1 MLYVFHYFLVTFYL
15 NCYFTQVRNYWLKAT
30 SYFLQMM
37 SLLLTVTD
45 YGTYE
50 PKSIIQVN
58 SKLYK
63 PIWNILFSLVY
74 LAEKKFKIKIS
85 HDYGNGLTHF
95 MVLSLFLYPLKQFF
109 GVFSRYRKRPEMGNK
124 WVKNMLQ
131 NFTFSLFKYSFLPV
145 FSIITAKHTKK

>member
-74 LAEKKFKIKIS
+74 LAEKKIQK
-85 HDYGNGLTHF
+85 
-95 MVLSLFLYPLKQFF
+95 
-109 GVFSRYRKRPEMGNK
+109 
-124 WVKNMLQ
+124 
-131 NFTFSLFKYSFLPV
+131 
-145 FSIITAKHTKK
+145 